1 MKKLLLTYLML
12 LLAFIGF
19 SQNFFGS
26 HTGEN
31 HELPTVVLHSLSQE
45 GYPYCEIAAV
55 AEVID
60 DGGTTVTERGIVT
73 AISNIN
79 PTIGNRKIRSGS
91 GVGSY
96 NIQYNG
102 LNGQTTYYVRA
113 YAINEL
119 GISYSSRLSITSGLA
134 PEVSISLT
142 NFTETTADFFY
153 DLTDNGNLI
162 DMRLLRFSTTDPYV
176 YTWTSIKSAGAGQED
191 VNFHVTGLVP
201 NTTYYVKGVTNSECG
216 NQGLFSDVISF
227 TTLSESV
234 APTVT
239 TTAISNI
246 APTTATSGG
255 NINDDGGSPV
265 TERGIVWK
273 IASSGIPHLGNYDG
287 ITSDGSGPGS
297 YSSALSGLTPGTTYN
312 VRAYATNS
320 QGTAYGG
327 QISFT
332 TAEQQ
337 IACNADASYKE
348 GSQSFPGIYAVTLG
362 SGTGIVTFNFNAF
375 GIPDKFIVIYDGNEV
390 INTGYRGSSIYQGS
404 LNTALGT
411 PETITEPGSG
421 TETFNKTSSS
431 SVATVYVYAPLS
443 GTGWNFQMSC
453 PGVPLARVIYEPVQ
467 VDLKSESLNNLKD
480 NENLIFREGMYWK
493 AVGIQ
498 TGQDTII
505 INK

>member
-1 MKKLLLTYLML
+1 MKSKLLL
-12 LLAFIGF
+12 LAILF
-19 SQNFFGS
+19 SVSVFGQS
-26 HTGEN
+26 VPNTGTFSLQDVTN
-31 HELPTVVLHSLSQE
+31 VTGGNSLSEAFGNSVDRYFDFRYKGNKRSLSNFRNYTTEVGPE
-45 GYPYCEIAAV
+45 GDPIIATH
-55 AEVID
+55 EVTNISS
-60 DGGTTVTERGIVT
+60 TTATANGNLWDFGPSGPVYVRGFVYNT
-73 AISNIN
+73 VGS
-79 PTIGNRKIRSGS
+79 PTIFDQLRMHQPGI
-91 GVGSY
+91 
-96 NIQYNG
+96 G
-102 LNGQTTYYVRA
+102 LYSTLLTGLLPGTTYYVRA
-113 YAINEL
+113 WCSN
-119 GISYSSRLSITSGLA
+119 
-134 PEVSISLT
+134 
-142 NFTETTADFFY
+142 
-153 DLTDNGNLI
+153 DNGDN
-162 DMRLLRFSTTDPYV
+162 Y
-176 YTWTSIKSAGAGQED
+176 GGQ
-191 VNFHVTGLVP
+191 VA
-201 NTTYYVKGVTNSECG
+201 
-216 NQGLFSDVISF
+216 F
-227 TTLSESV
+227 TTLLSSSP
-234 APTVT
+234 PTLT
-239 TTAISNI
+239 TSAASNI
-246 APTTATSGG
+246 TPTTAVSGG
-255 NINDDGGSPV
+255 NITDGGGSPV

-273 IASSGIPHLGNYDG
+273 IASSGTPDLSNYDG

-337 IACNADASYKE
+337 VACNADASYKA
-348 GSQSFPGIYAVTLG
+348 GVQSFPSIYAVTLG
-362 SGTGIVTFNFNAF
+362 SGTGIVTFNFNAL

-390 INTGYRGSSIYQGS
+390 INTGYRGNSIHQES

-443 GTGWNFQMSC
+443 GTRWNFQMSC

-467 VDLKSESLNNLKD
+467 VDLKSESVNNLKD